1 MAQVSRGRLTV
12 AVAVAVAVSA
22 LWSTMIAAAAGPGL
36 RQFHVP
42 FPEGFTRA
50 QMIQR
55 VAAVARIAD
64 GELTSGRVTLTAA
77 GYAKASERAVVPC
90 FGKGEQTNLEGFLF
104 PSTYAFDRRT
114 LGSNLVANQI
124 TAFCDQWSKLDLAY
138 ARSKKLTS
146 YDVLVIASMVEEETS
161 RPGERPKVAAVIYN
175 RLRLA
180 MPLGIDAT
188 LRYGLHIPATKS
200 ITHAELQS
208 NNPYNTRKFTGLPPT
223 SIGNPGFPSLKA
235 AAHPSTLGY
244 LYYARIPGS
253 NQQQFF
259 ESYTA
264 YKAFLAAHGYGP
276 HP

>member
-12 AVAVAVAVSA
+12 AAVVAVSA

-104 PSTYAFDRRT
+104 PSTYAFDLRT

-138 ARSKKLTS
+138 ARSKKLTP
-146 YDVLVIASMVEEETS
+146 YEVLVIASMVEEETS
-161 RPGERPKVAAVIYN
+161 RPGERPKVAAV
-175 RLRLA
+175 RSSTTGCGSRCRSESTRHC
-180 MPLGIDAT
+180 AT
-188 LRYGLHIPATKS
+188 ACTSRRRSRSPRPSSKATTHTTRASSPAYRRRRSATQVSLH
-200 ITHAELQS
+200 
-208 NNPYNTRKFTGLPPT
+208 
-223 SIGNPGFPSLKA
+223 
-235 AAHPSTLGY
+235 
-244 LYYARIPGS
+244 
-253 NQQQFF
+253 
-259 ESYTA
+259 
-264 YKAFLAAHGYGP
+264 
-276 HP
+276 